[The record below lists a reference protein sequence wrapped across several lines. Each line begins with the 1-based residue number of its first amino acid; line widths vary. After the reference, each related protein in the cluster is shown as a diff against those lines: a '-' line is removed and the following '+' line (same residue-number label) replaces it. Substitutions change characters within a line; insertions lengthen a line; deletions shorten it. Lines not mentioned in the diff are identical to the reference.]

1 MVESR
6 IRHRVLPT
14 AGGLKLKVKA
24 TRSRKGREK
33 ERNWRTKKK
42 ERNWREVQKTMS
54 VGGEKKSF
62 EKWFNILHTLR
73 SS

>member
-1 MVESR
+1 MNLESR

-33 ERNWRTKKK
+33 ERNGERFKK
-42 ERNWREVQKTMS
+42 
-54 VGGEKKSF
+54 
-62 EKWFNILHTLR
+62 L
-73 SS
+73 

>member
-1 MVESR
+1 MNLESR
-6 IRHRVLPT
+6 IRHHRVSPT
-14 AGGLKLKVKA
+14 AGGLKLKA

-33 ERNWRTKKK
+33 ERNWR
-42 ERNWREVQKTMS
+42 EVQKTMC
-54 VGGEKKSF
+54 VGGEEKSF

>member
-1 MVESR
+1 MNLESI
-6 IRHRVLPT
+6 IRHHRVSPT

-33 ERNWRTKKK
+33 ERNWR
-42 ERNWREVQKTMS
+42 EVQKTMS
-54 VGGEKKSF
+54 VGGEEKSF
-62 EKWFNILHTLR
+62 EIWFNILHTLR